1 MKKKLGKLTKTGNIL
16 LVVSFLAWL
25 GFVACIYVG
34 LGTIVTST
42 TDVWETLNR
51 SNQLLMAEVML
62 LGSAA
67 MPLFFVE
74 MFSAQ
79 AKGKMGGMATS
90 ALLVAAWLVYV
101 YKDTAVLVFQGVTRD
116 GNLTTFLADLVV
128 PLLAILAILLSN
140 RPLAI
145 IAGIASLMAMLANAS
160 GATQIST
167 IIKAYGAGYT
177 TASFRSIRDLLTA
190 LPVAAE
196 LVYGFGMFFGLLGV
210 KKESKEVA

>member
-1 MKKKLGKLTKTGNIL
+1 MKKKLGKLTKIGNIL

-25 GFVACIYVG
+25 GFMACIFVG
-34 LGTIVTST
+34 LGTIATST
-42 TDVWETLNR
+42 TDVWETLNM

-74 MFSAQ
+74 IFSAQ
-79 AKGKMGGMATS
+79 AKGKMAGMVTS

-101 YKDTAVLVFQGVTRD
+101 YKDTAVLVFQGATGGD
-116 GNLTTFLADLVV
+116 NLTTLLADLVAPV
-128 PLLAILAILLSN
+128 LAILAILLSN

-145 IAGIASLMAMLANAS
+145 IAAIASLLAMLANAS

-177 TASFRSIRDLLTA
+177 TASFREIRGVLTT
-190 LPVAAE
+190 LPVVAE
-196 LVYGFGMFFGLLGV
+196 VIYGFGMFFGLLGV
-210 KKESKEVA
+210 KKEIKEVA

>member
-1 MKKKLGKLTKTGNIL
+1 MKKKLGKLTKIGNIL

-34 LGTIVTST
+34 LGTIATST
-42 TDVWETLNR
+42 TDAWEAFNM

-79 AKGKMGGMATS
+79 AKGKMGGMVTS

-101 YKDTAVLVFQGVTRD
+101 YKDTAVLVFQGATRD

-145 IAGIASLMAMLANAS
+145 IAGIASLLAMLANAS

-196 LVYGFGMFFGLLGV
+196 IIYGFGMFFGLLGV

>member
-1 MKKKLGKLTKTGNIL
+1 MKKKLGKLTKIGNIL
-16 LVVSFLAWL
+16 LVVSFLTWL
-25 GFVACIYVG
+25 GFVACIFVG
-34 LGTIVTST
+34 LGTIATST
-42 TDVWETLNR
+42 TDVWETLNM

-79 AKGKMGGMATS
+79 AKGKMAGMVTS

-101 YKDTAVLVFQGVTRD
+101 YKDTAVLVFQGATGGD
-116 GNLTTFLADLVV
+116 NLTTLLADLVAPV
-128 PLLAILAILLSN
+128 LAMLAILLSN
-140 RPLAI
+140 RPMAI
-145 IAGIASLMAMLANAS
+145 IAAIASLLAMLANAS

-177 TASFRSIRDLLTA
+177 TASFREIRGILTT

-196 LVYGFGMFFGLLGV
+196 VIYGFGMFFGLLGV
-210 KKESKEVA
+210 KKEIKEVA

>member
-42 TDVWETLNR
+42 TDVWETLNM

-79 AKGKMGGMATS
+79 AKGKMGGMVTS

-101 YKDTAVLVFQGVTRD
+101 YKDTAVLVFQGATRD

-128 PLLAILAILLSN
+128 PLLAILSILLSN

-145 IAGIASLMAMLANAS
+145 IAGIASLLAMLANAS

-196 LVYGFGMFFGLLGV
+196 LIYGFGMFFGLLGV
-210 KKESKEVA
+210 RKESKEVA

>member
-1 MKKKLGKLTKTGNIL
+1 MKKKLGKLTKIGNIL

-25 GFVACIYVG
+25 GFMACIFVG
-34 LGTIVTST
+34 LGTITTST
-42 TDVWETLNR
+42 TDVWETLNM

-79 AKGKMGGMATS
+79 ARGKMAGMVTS
-90 ALLVAAWLVYV
+90 ALLVAAWLVYM
-101 YKDTAVLVFQGVTRD
+101 YKDTAVLVFQGATGGD
-116 GNLTTFLADLVV
+116 NLTTLLADLVAPV
-128 PLLAILAILLSN
+128 LAMLAILLSN

-145 IAGIASLMAMLANAS
+145 IAAIASLLAMLANAS

-177 TASFRSIRDLLTA
+177 TASFREIRGVLTT

-196 LVYGFGMFFGLLGV
+196 VIYGFGMFFGLLGV
-210 KKESKEVA
+210 KKEIKEVA

>member
-1 MKKKLGKLTKTGNIL
+1 M
-16 LVVSFLAWL
+16 
-25 GFVACIYVG
+25 ACIFVG
-34 LGTIVTST
+34 LGTIAAST
-42 TDVWETLNR
+42 TDVWETLNM

-79 AKGKMGGMATS
+79 ARGKMAGMVTS

-101 YKDTAVLVFQGVTRD
+101 YKDTAVLVFQGATGGD
-116 GNLTTFLADLVV
+116 NLTTLLADLVAPV
-128 PLLAILAILLSN
+128 LAMLAILLSN

-145 IAGIASLMAMLANAS
+145 IAAIASLLAMLANAS

-177 TASFRSIRDLLTA
+177 TASFREIRGVLTT

-196 LVYGFGMFFGLLGV
+196 VIYGFGMFFGLLGV
-210 KKESKEVA
+210 KKEIKEVA

>member
-1 MKKKLGKLTKTGNIL
+1 MKKKLGKLTKIGNIL

-25 GFVACIYVG
+25 GFVACIFVG
-34 LGTIVTST
+34 LGTIATST
-42 TDVWETLNR
+42 TDVWETLNM

-79 AKGKMGGMATS
+79 ARGKMAGMVTS

-101 YKDTAVLVFQGVTRD
+101 YKDTAVLVFQGAPGGD
-116 GNLTTFLADLVV
+116 NLTTLLADFVAPV
-128 PLLAILAILLSN
+128 LAMLAILLSN

-145 IAGIASLMAMLANAS
+145 IAAIASLLAMLANAS

-177 TASFRSIRDLLTA
+177 TASFREIRGVLTT

-196 LVYGFGMFFGLLGV
+196 VIYGFGMFFDLLGV
-210 KKESKEVA
+210 KKEIKEVA

>member
-1 MKKKLGKLTKTGNIL
+1 MKKKLGKLTKIGNIL

-25 GFVACIYVG
+25 GFVACIFVG
-34 LGTIVTST
+34 LGTIATST
-42 TDVWETLNR
+42 TDVWETLNM

-79 AKGKMGGMATS
+79 AKGKMAGMVTS

-101 YKDTAVLVFQGVTRD
+101 YKDTAVLVFQGATGGD
-116 GNLTTFLADLVV
+116 NLTTLLADLVAPV
-128 PLLAILAILLSN
+128 LAMLAILLNN
-140 RPLAI
+140 RPMAI
-145 IAGIASLMAMLANAS
+145 IAAIASLLAMLANAS

-177 TASFRSIRDLLTA
+177 TASFREIRGILTT

-196 LVYGFGMFFGLLGV
+196 VIYGFGMFFGLLGV
-210 KKESKEVA
+210 KKEIKEVA

>member
-1 MKKKLGKLTKTGNIL
+1 MKKKLGKLTKIGNIL

-25 GFVACIYVG
+25 GFVACIFVG
-34 LGTIVTST
+34 LGTIATST
-42 TDVWETLNR
+42 TDVWETLNM

-79 AKGKMGGMATS
+79 ARGKMAGMVTS

-101 YKDTAVLVFQGVTRD
+101 YKDTAVLVFQRATGGD
-116 GNLTTFLADLVV
+116 NLTTLLANLVAPV
-128 PLLAILAILLSN
+128 LAILAILLNN
-140 RPLAI
+140 RPMAI
-145 IAGIASLMAMLANAS
+145 IAAIASLLAMLANAS

-177 TASFRSIRDLLTA
+177 TASFREIRGVLTT

-196 LVYGFGMFFGLLGV
+196 VIYGFGMFFGLLGV
-210 KKESKEVA
+210 KKEIKEVA

>member
-1 MKKKLGKLTKTGNIL
+1 MKKKLGKLTKIGNIL

-25 GFVACIYVG
+25 GFVACIFVG
-34 LGTIVTST
+34 LGTIAAST
-42 TDVWETLNR
+42 TDVWETLNM

-79 AKGKMGGMATS
+79 AKGKMAGMVTS

-101 YKDTAVLVFQGVTRD
+101 YKDTAVLVFQGAPGGD
-116 GNLTTFLADLVV
+116 NLTTLLADLVAPV
-128 PLLAILAILLSN
+128 LAMLAILLSN

-145 IAGIASLMAMLANAS
+145 IAAIASLLAMLANAF
-160 GATQIST
+160 GATQIGT

-177 TASFRSIRDLLTA
+177 TASFREIRGVLTT

-196 LVYGFGMFFGLLGV
+196 VIYGFGMFFGLLGV
-210 KKESKEVA
+210 KKEIKEVA

>member
-1 MKKKLGKLTKTGNIL
+1 MKKKLGKLTKIGNIL

-25 GFVACIYVG
+25 GFVACIFVG
-34 LGTIVTST
+34 LGTIATST
-42 TDVWETLNR
+42 TDVWETLNM

-74 MFSAQ
+74 IFSAQ
-79 AKGKMGGMATS
+79 ARGKMAGMVTS

-101 YKDTAVLVFQGVTRD
+101 YKDTAVLVFQGATGGD
-116 GNLTTFLADLVV
+116 NLTTLLADLVAPV
-128 PLLAILAILLSN
+128 LAMLAILLSN

-145 IAGIASLMAMLANAS
+145 IAAIASLLAMLANAS

-177 TASFRSIRDLLTA
+177 TASFREVRGVLTT

-196 LVYGFGMFFGLLGV
+196 VIYGFGMFFGLLGV
-210 KKESKEVA
+210 KKEIKEVA

>member
-25 GFVACIYVG
+25 GFVACVFIG
-34 LGTIVTST
+34 LGTIATST
-42 TDVWETLNR
+42 TDVWETINM
-51 SNQLLMAEVML
+51 SNQLLMAEVMV

-79 AKGKMGGMATS
+79 AKGKMGGMVMS

-101 YKDTAVLVFQGVTRD
+101 YKDTAVLVFQGAT
-116 GNLTTFLADLVV
+116 GGSNLTTFLADLVV
-128 PLLAILAILLSN
+128 PLLAILSILLSN

-145 IAGIASLMAMLANAS
+145 IAAIASLLAMLANAS

-167 IIKAYGAGYT
+167 IMKAYGQGYT
-177 TASFRSIRDLLTA
+177 TASFRNIRDLLTA

-196 LVYGFGMFFGLLGV
+196 IVYGLGMFFGLLGV
-210 KKESKEVA
+210 KKEAKEVA

>member
-1 MKKKLGKLTKTGNIL
+1 MKKKLGKLTKIGNIL

-25 GFVACIYVG
+25 GFVACIFVG
-34 LGTIVTST
+34 LGTIATST
-42 TDVWETLNR
+42 TDVWETLNM

-79 AKGKMGGMATS
+79 AKGKMAGMVTS

-101 YKDTAVLVFQGVTRD
+101 YKDTAVLVFQGATGGD
-116 GNLTTFLADLVV
+116 NLTTLLADLVAPV
-128 PLLAILAILLSN
+128 LAMLAILLNN
-140 RPLAI
+140 RPMAI
-145 IAGIASLMAMLANAS
+145 IAAIASLLAMLANAS

-177 TASFRSIRDLLTA
+177 TASFREIRGVLTT

-196 LVYGFGMFFGLLGV
+196 VIYGFGMFFGLLGV
-210 KKESKEVA
+210 KKEIKEVA